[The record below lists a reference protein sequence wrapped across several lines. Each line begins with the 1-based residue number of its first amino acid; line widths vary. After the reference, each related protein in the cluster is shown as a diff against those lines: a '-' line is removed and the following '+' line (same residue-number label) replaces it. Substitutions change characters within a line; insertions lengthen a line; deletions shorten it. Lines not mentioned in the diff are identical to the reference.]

1 MSVPVFLLLAF
12 LTLGAALMVVLH
24 RNPVYSAL
32 GLVGTLFLL
41 AMYFIGL
48 DAHLVGFLQII
59 VYAGAIVVLF
69 LFVIMLLNL
78 QVEPRTFAAPGL
90 IVAGAV
96 GGALLAAMVAGAIL
110 RAPAFAMP
118 AVDATWGHTEPIAEQ
133 LFTAYLL
140 PFELTSVLLL
150 VAVVGAVVLGR
161 KRGA

>member
-1 MSVPVFLLLAF
+1 
-12 LTLGAALMVVLH
+12 MVVLH
-24 RNPVYSAL
+24 RSPVYSAL
-32 GLVGTLFLL
+32 GLVGALF
-41 AMYFIGL
+41 FIAVFFMGL

-78 QVEPRTFAAPGL
+78 QQEPRSFAPTPMLGAAA
-90 IVAGAV
+90 VAG
-96 GGALLAAMVAGAIL
+96 LLFAGMVAAAVL
-110 RAPAFAMP
+110 RAPDFTGH
-118 AVDATWGHTEPIAEQ
+118 AVDETFGTTEPIAAQ

-150 VAVVGAVVLGR
+150 VAIIGAVVIGR